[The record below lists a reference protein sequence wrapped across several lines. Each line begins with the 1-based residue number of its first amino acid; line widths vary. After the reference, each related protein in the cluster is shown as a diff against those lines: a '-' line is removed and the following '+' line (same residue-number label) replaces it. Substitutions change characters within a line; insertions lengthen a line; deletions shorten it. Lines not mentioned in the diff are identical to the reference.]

1 MKKLLRYAAAA
12 LCLAAII
19 YFLLPLGLRIT
30 HIGMF
35 YPCAILAVVI
45 FVLLFPQ
52 RVKRWFSSPYRRWF
66 RAAATLAGVGVACIG
81 ITVGFIAFAAAD
93 APAEGEEVTVLVLG
107 CQVIGEKPSVM
118 LRDRIEVA
126 YDYLMAHP
134 EVKCVATG
142 GKGTGEGISEA
153 ECIRRKLVAMGIDPS
168 RIYMEDQST
177 STSENM
183 QFSARI
189 IAKEQLPTTVV
200 VASDNFHQLRAGI
213 YAKRSG
219 LEARSLG
226 CPSVWYL
233 SAGYWAREVLALYA
247 VYIRGY

>member
-1 MKKLLRYAAAA
+1 MKKLLRYTAAA
-12 LCLAAII
+12 LCLSVIV
-19 YFLLPLGLRIT
+19 YFLLPLRLGLF
-30 HIGMF
+30 HIGML
-35 YPCAILAVVI
+35 YPCAVLAVLL

-52 RVKRWFSSPYRRWF
+52 RVRRWFTGPYRRWF
-66 RAAATLAGVGVACIG
+66 RSAAVLACVGVACIG

-93 APAEGEEVTVLVLG
+93 APTEDEEVTVLVLG

-126 YDYLMAHP
+126 YDYLAAHP
-134 EVKCVATG
+134 EVKCIATG
-142 GKGTGEGISEA
+142 GQGSNEDISEA
-153 ECIRRKLVAMGIDPS
+153 ECIRRELVAMGIDPG
-168 RIYMEDQST
+168 RIYVEDQST
-177 STSENM
+177 STSENIR
-183 QFSARI
+183 FSHRI
-189 IAKEQLPTTVV
+189 ITEENLPTTVAL
-200 VASDNFHQLRAGI
+200 ASDNFHQLRAGI
-213 YAKRSG
+213 YAQRSG